1 MAARRRV
8 RFLFLGG
15 AAVLLLVGAAGV
27 AWQLERA
34 RGLIRQS
41 IERRHGLQVS
51 VGRVGLAWPPGHLV
65 VEDIVVSIS
74 PDAPPVLTIPRLLFV
89 SRLSSLVRGSLTF
102 AQATAHSPRVALP
115 LDRPEDL
122 STLLALMSGPHR
134 EREAARP
141 SVRSGPVVVLPSA
154 YSVVGGR
161 LALRSHGDVTRE
173 LEGISGRLIRRG
185 GSLHVEIT
193 QPEMGR
199 LTADVA
205 PSGAGGSE
213 AKLNL
218 SGGKIELP
226 GLPPLTDAVA
236 RLRLTPDFVLLDE
249 FHARS
254 GLDSRVEGNARVRL
268 RPPLRVT
275 FQMAAPEW
283 DLTPWAGSPKII
295 EGSPVGARAG
305 GILIAHAAQPDLFW
319 AGLRRRLAFLR
330 LDGRV
335 RVTRLRLGPASFNDA
350 SAHLAASEGRWVI
363 QSIRMALGGGAQ
375 RGYVILSVPQR
386 SGELFATGER
396 LPLDVLSRVF
406 VGGQPGAGGR
416 ATYSAKLRWRGLSW
430 LEFRRSLSG
439 LGVVRVDD
447 GWLPADVRA
456 GGSSRPLRYRELAIR
471 FRVSA
476 GRVTSD
482 DLEIRGEPWTLRGSG
497 RLDLDGKLTA
507 QVASP
512 PGSLPAL
519 QGLLSGDLFR
529 PRLTIL
535 RGDF

>member
-8 RFLFLGG
+8 WFLFLWG
-15 AAVLLLVGAAGV
+15 AAALVAIGATAV

-41 IERRHGLQVS
+41 LERRHGLRVS

-65 VEDIVVSIS
+65 VEDLVVSVS
-74 PDAPPVLTIPRLLFV
+74 SDAPPVLTIPRLLFV
-89 SRLSSLVRGSLTF
+89 SRLSSLVRGSFTF
-102 AQATAHSPRVALP
+102 AHATAHSPRVALS

-122 STLLALMSGPHR
+122 SILLALMSGPHR
-134 EREAARP
+134 EREAAKP
-141 SVRSGPVVVLPSA
+141 SVRSGPVVVLPST

-161 LALRSHGDVTRE
+161 LVLRSHGDVTRE
-173 LEGISGRLIRRG
+173 LDGVSGRLVRRG
-185 GSLHVEIT
+185 GGLHVEIT

-199 LTADVA
+199 LTADIA
-205 PSGAGGSE
+205 PSGAGESE
-213 AKLNL
+213 AKVHL
-218 SGGKIELP
+218 SGGRVELP

-236 RLRLTPDFVLLDE
+236 RVRLTPDFVLLDE
-249 FHARS
+249 VHARS
-254 GLDSRVEGNARVRL
+254 GLDSRVEGSARVRL

-275 FQMAAPEW
+275 FQAVAPEW
-283 DLTPWAGSPKII
+283 DLTPWAGSTKII
-295 EGSPVGARAG
+295 GTSAAGARAG
-305 GILIAHAAQPDLFW
+305 GIPTAHAFQSDLFW
-319 AGLRRRLAFLR
+319 AELRRRLAFLKV
-330 LDGRV
+330 DGRV
-335 RVTRLRLGPASFNDA
+335 SVARLRLGSARFHNA
-350 SAHLAASEGRWVI
+350 SAHLMASEGRWVI
-363 QSIRMALGGGAQ
+363 QSVRMALNGGAQ

-386 SGELFATGER
+386 SGELFAAGER

-406 VGGQPGAGGR
+406 AGGQPGAGGR
-416 ATYSAKLRWRGLSW
+416 ATYSAQLRWRGLSW
-430 LEFRRSLSG
+430 PEFRRSLSG

-456 GGSSRPLRYRELAIR
+456 GGSRRPLRYRELAIR

-476 GRVTSD
+476 GRVVTD

-519 QGLLSGDLFR
+519 QGLLSGDLSH

-535 RGDF
+535 HGDF